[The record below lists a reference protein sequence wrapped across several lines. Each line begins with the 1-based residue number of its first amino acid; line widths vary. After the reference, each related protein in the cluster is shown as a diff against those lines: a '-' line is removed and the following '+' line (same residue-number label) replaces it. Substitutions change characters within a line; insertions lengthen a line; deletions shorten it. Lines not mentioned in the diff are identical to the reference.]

1 MICDCYWI
9 FIPSIKHKTKY
20 FSSFHPLIRK
30 DNEYFM
36 AEIVQ
41 NTNLGTRRKL
51 ELLLQ
56 EMDTICREI
65 ISQLYNSS
73 STNANLDTQTLI
85 NMFIE
90 RQDYLTQQIQIV
102 RQQQE
107 LERQLQIKR
116 DEILK
121 CERALRCL
129 QTYLLQAV
137 QVLSSAVYQAR
148 EKLANIRRAKSF
160 PSEGIIRYA
169 HQLAS
174 CYSTIAPDNWQQGDI
189 RRPYPTGLDMRR
201 GLLGQISEQILQQQ
215 QQQQLNV
222 QNPAINNA
230 TVVDLAAS
238 QNSSSGAYTAVT
250 TAVGPPKHDTT
261 SFASDFF
268 SIFNEDGTS
277 ANFASS
283 DVDSDDDLF

>member
-1 MICDCYWI
+1 
-9 FIPSIKHKTKY
+9 
-20 FSSFHPLIRK
+20 
-30 DNEYFM
+30 M

-41 NTNLGTRRKL
+41 NSNLGTRRKL
-51 ELLLQ
+51 DLLLQ

-73 STNANLDTQTLI
+73 STNNNLNTQTLI
-85 NMFIE
+85 DMFIE
-90 RQDYLTQQIQIV
+90 RQDYLTQQIHIV

-121 CERALRCL
+121 CDRALRCL

-148 EKLANIRRAKSF
+148 EKLSNIRRAKTF
-160 PSEGIIRYA
+160 PSEIIIRYA

-189 RRPYPTGLDMRR
+189 RRPYPTNIDMRR
-201 GLLGQISEQILQQQ
+201 GLLGHISEQTLQQ
-215 QQQQLNV
+215 QQQQLNI
-222 QNPAINNA
+222 QNPTINTT
-230 TVVDLAAS
+230 TVVDLSTS
-238 QNSSSGAYTAVT
+238 QNTSSSYTAVT
-250 TAVGPPKHDTT
+250 TAVRPPKHDTT
-261 SFASDFF
+261 SFASDIF
-268 SIFNEDGTS
+268 STFNEETNNT
-277 ANFASS
+277 NFALS
-283 DVDSDDDLF
+283 DADSDDDLL

>member
-1 MICDCYWI
+1 
-9 FIPSIKHKTKY
+9 
-20 FSSFHPLIRK
+20 
-30 DNEYFM
+30 M
-36 AEIVQ
+36 AEIIQ
-41 NTNLGTRRKL
+41 NTSLGTRRKL

-65 ISQLYNSS
+65 ISQLYTS
-73 STNANLDTQTLI
+73 STTNTNLDTQTLI
-85 NMFIE
+85 DMLIE

-148 EKLANIRRAKSF
+148 EKLANIRRAKTF
-160 PSEGIIRYA
+160 PSETIIRYA

-174 CYSTIAPDNWQQGDI
+174 CYSTVAPDNWQQGDI
-189 RRPYPTGLDMRR
+189 RRPYPTSLDMRR

-222 QNPAINNA
+222 QNPAINNT
-230 TVVDLAAS
+230 TVVDSSAG
-238 QNSSSGAYTAVT
+238 QNVSSAYTAVT
-250 TAVGPPKHDTT
+250 TAAGPPKHDTT
-261 SFASDFF
+261 SFASEFF
-268 SIFNEDGTS
+268 SIFNEETAN

-283 DVDSDDDLF
+283 DVDSDDDLL

>member
-1 MICDCYWI
+1 
-9 FIPSIKHKTKY
+9 
-20 FSSFHPLIRK
+20 
-30 DNEYFM
+30 M

-41 NTNLGTRRKL
+41 NSNLGTRRKL

-65 ISQLYNSS
+65 ISQVYNSP
-73 STNANLDTQTLI
+73 STTNNNLDTQTLI
-85 NMFIE
+85 DMFIE
-90 RQDYLTQQIQIV
+90 RQGYLTQQIHIV

-121 CERALRCL
+121 CDRALRCL

-148 EKLANIRRAKSF
+148 EKLSNIRRAKTF
-160 PSEGIIRYA
+160 PSETIIRYA

-189 RRPYPTGLDMRR
+189 RRPYPTNIDMRR
-201 GLLGQISEQILQQQ
+201 GLLGQISEQTLQQQ
-215 QQQQLNV
+215 QQQQLNI
-222 QNPAINNA
+222 QNPTINTT
-230 TVVDLAAS
+230 TVVDISAPQNTAS
-238 QNSSSGAYTAVT
+238 SYTAVT
-250 TAVGPPKHDTT
+250 TAIRPPKHDTT
-261 SFASDFF
+261 SFASDIF
-268 SIFNEDGTS
+268 SALTEETNNT
-277 ANFASS
+277 NFASS
-283 DVDSDDDLF
+283 DADSDDDLL

>member
-1 MICDCYWI
+1 
-9 FIPSIKHKTKY
+9 
-20 FSSFHPLIRK
+20 
-30 DNEYFM
+30 M

-41 NTNLGTRRKL
+41 NQNLGTRRKL

-73 STNANLDTQTLI
+73 STTNNNLDTQTLI
-85 NMFIE
+85 DMFIE

-121 CERALRCL
+121 CDRALRCL

-148 EKLANIRRAKSF
+148 EKITNIRRAKTF
-160 PSEGIIRYA
+160 PSETIIRYA

-189 RRPYPTGLDMRR
+189 RRPYPTNIDMRR
-201 GLLGQISEQILQQQ
+201 GLLGHISEQTLQLQ
-215 QQQQLNV
+215 QQQQLNI
-222 QNPAINNA
+222 QNPTINTT
-230 TVVDLAAS
+230 TVVDMSAQ
-238 QNSSSGAYTAVT
+238 QNTSSSYTAVT
-250 TAVGPPKHDTT
+250 TAVRPPKHDTT
-261 SFASDFF
+261 SFASDIF
-268 SIFNEDGTS
+268 STLTDETNN

-283 DVDSDDDLF
+283 DADSDDDLL

>member
-1 MICDCYWI
+1 
-9 FIPSIKHKTKY
+9 
-20 FSSFHPLIRK
+20 
-30 DNEYFM
+30 M

-41 NTNLGTRRKL
+41 NPNLGTRRKL

-73 STNANLDTQTLI
+73 SSSSTTTTTNNNSNLDTQALI
-85 NMFIE
+85 DMFIE
-90 RQDYLTQQIQIV
+90 RQNYLTEQIQIV
-102 RQQQE
+102 REQQE

-121 CERALRCL
+121 CDRALRCL

-148 EKLANIRRAKSF
+148 EKLSNIRRAKTF
-160 PSEGIIRYA
+160 PSETIIRYA

-189 RRPYPTGLDMRR
+189 RRPYPTNIAMNR
-201 GLLGQISEQILQQQ
+201 GLLGRLSEQILQQQ
-215 QQQQLNV
+215 QQQQQQLNI
-222 QNPAINNA
+222 QNSTINTT
-230 TVVDLAAS
+230 TVV
-238 QNSSSGAYTAVT
+238 NSSAQPSTSASYTAVT
-250 TAVGPPKHDTT
+250 TAVRPPKHDTT
-261 SFASDFF
+261 SFASDIF
-268 SIFNEDGTS
+268 STLNEETNTTNLS
-277 ANFASS
+277 SS
-283 DVDSDDDLF
+283 DTDSDDDLL

>member
-1 MICDCYWI
+1 
-9 FIPSIKHKTKY
+9 
-20 FSSFHPLIRK
+20 
-30 DNEYFM
+30 M

-51 ELLLQ
+51 DLLLQ

-73 STNANLDTQTLI
+73 SSSTNTNLNTQTLI
-85 NMFIE
+85 DMFIE
-90 RQDYLTQQIQIV
+90 RQNYLSQQIQIV

-121 CERALRCL
+121 CDRALRCL

-148 EKLANIRRAKSF
+148 EKLSNIRRAKTF
-160 PSEGIIRYA
+160 PSETIIRYA

-174 CYSTIAPDNWQQGDI
+174 CYSTVAPDNWQQGDI
-189 RRPYPTGLDMRR
+189 RRPYPTNIDMRR
-201 GLLGQISEQILQQQ
+201 GLLGRISEQILQQQ
-215 QQQQLNV
+215 QQLSI
-222 QNPAINNA
+222 QNSTINTA
-230 TVVDLAAS
+230 TVVDMAVP
-238 QNSSSGAYTAVT
+238 QNTSSSYTAVT
-250 TAVGPPKHDTT
+250 TAVRPPKHDTT
-261 SFASDFF
+261 SFASDIF
-268 SIFNEDGTS
+268 SSINEETNHT
-277 ANFASS
+277 NFSSS
-283 DVDSDDDLF
+283 DTDSDDDL

>member
-1 MICDCYWI
+1 
-9 FIPSIKHKTKY
+9 
-20 FSSFHPLIRK
+20 
-30 DNEYFM
+30 M

-41 NTNLGTRRKL
+41 NSNLGTRRKL
-51 ELLLQ
+51 DLLLQ

-73 STNANLDTQTLI
+73 SSSTNNNLDTQTLI
-85 NMFIE
+85 DMFIE
-90 RQDYLTQQIQIV
+90 RQDYLTQQIHVV

-121 CERALRCL
+121 CDRALRCL

-148 EKLANIRRAKSF
+148 EKLSNIRRAKTF
-160 PSEGIIRYA
+160 PSETIIRYA

-189 RRPYPTGLDMRR
+189 RRPYPTNIDMRR
-201 GLLGQISEQILQQQ
+201 GLLGHISEQTLQQQ
-215 QQQQLNV
+215 QQQQLNI
-222 QNPAINNA
+222 QNTTINTT
-230 TVVDLAAS
+230 TVVDLS
-238 QNSSSGAYTAVT
+238 IPQNTSSSYTAVT
-250 TAVGPPKHDTT
+250 TAVTPPKHDTT
-261 SFASDFF
+261 SFASDIF
-268 SIFNEDGTS
+268 STLNEET
-277 ANFASS
+277 NNTYFASS
-283 DVDSDDDLF
+283 DADSDDDLL

>member
-1 MICDCYWI
+1 
-9 FIPSIKHKTKY
+9 
-20 FSSFHPLIRK
+20 
-30 DNEYFM
+30 M

-73 STNANLDTQTLI
+73 STNNNFDTQTLVD
-85 NMFIE
+85 MFIE
-90 RQDYLTQQIQIV
+90 RQNYLTQQIHVV
-102 RQQQE
+102 REQQE
-107 LERQLQIKR
+107 LERQLQMKR

-121 CERALRCL
+121 CDRALRCL

-148 EKLANIRRAKSF
+148 EKLANIRRAKTF
-160 PSEGIIRYA
+160 PSETIIRYA

-189 RRPYPTGLDMRR
+189 RRPYPTNIAMNR
-201 GLLGQISEQILQQQ
+201 GLLGRISEQTLQQQ
-215 QQQQLNV
+215 QQQQQQMNM
-222 QNPAINNA
+222 QNSTINST
-230 TVVDLAAS
+230 TVVNAS
-238 QNSSSGAYTAVT
+238 TTQNASSYTPVT
-250 TAVGPPKHDTT
+250 TAVRPPKHDTT
-261 SFASDFF
+261 SFASDIF
-268 SIFNEDGTS
+268 STLNEETNATNCS
-277 ANFASS
+277 SS
-283 DVDSDDDLF
+283 DTDSDDDLL

>member
-1 MICDCYWI
+1 
-9 FIPSIKHKTKY
+9 
-20 FSSFHPLIRK
+20 
-30 DNEYFM
+30 M

-41 NTNLGTRRKL
+41 NSNLGTRRKL

-65 ISQLYNSS
+65 ISQLYSS
-73 STNANLDTQTLI
+73 STTNANLDTQTLI

-148 EKLANIRRAKSF
+148 EKLANIRRAKTF
-160 PSEGIIRYA
+160 PSEAIIRYA

-189 RRPYPTGLDMRR
+189 RRPYPTGLEMRR
-201 GLLGQISEQILQQQ
+201 GLLGHISEQILQQQ

-222 QNPAINNA
+222 QNPVINNT
-230 TVVDLAAS
+230 TVVDLSAS
-238 QNSSSGAYTAVT
+238 QNTTSAYTPVT
-250 TAVGPPKHDTT
+250 TAIGPPKHDTT

-268 SIFNEDGTS
+268 SIFNEDATS
-277 ANFASS
+277 ANFAAS
-283 DVDSDDDLF
+283 DVDSDDDLL

>member
-1 MICDCYWI
+1 
-9 FIPSIKHKTKY
+9 
-20 FSSFHPLIRK
+20 
-30 DNEYFM
+30 M

-41 NTNLGTRRKL
+41 NSNLGTRRKL
-51 ELLLQ
+51 DLLLQ

-73 STNANLDTQTLI
+73 TTQNNLDTQTLI
-85 NMFIE
+85 DMFIE
-90 RQDYLTQQIQIV
+90 RQDYLTQQIHIV

-121 CERALRCL
+121 CDRALRCL

-148 EKLANIRRAKSF
+148 EKLSNIRRAKTF
-160 PSEGIIRYA
+160 PSETIIRYA

-174 CYSTIAPDNWQQGDI
+174 SYSTIAPDNWQQGDI
-189 RRPYPTGLDMRR
+189 RRPYPTNIDMRR
-201 GLLGQISEQILQQQ
+201 GILGRISEQTLQQQ

-222 QNPAINNA
+222 QNPTINTTTVMDSSIPQNTSSSYTSVT
-230 TVVDLAAS
+230 TVVR
-238 QNSSSGAYTAVT
+238 
-250 TAVGPPKHDTT
+250 PPKHDTT
-261 SFASDFF
+261 SFASDIYPTLNEQTNNTNF
-268 SIFNEDGTS
+268 S
-277 ANFASS
+277 SS
-283 DVDSDDDLF
+283 DTDSDDDLL